1 VLAVGSVDENENYSS
16 FSSTGPSSDGRVK
29 PNVAAMGEGTTTITT
44 SGGTQ
49 TGSGTSFA
57 APLIAGLAA
66 CLWQAHPNAGSM
78 EVFNAIQQSASQY
91 SNPDDLLGYGI
102 PNFMAAHYIL
112 AGIPVTNDEDGDG
125 VPDVDD
131 ECLLT
136 PFSAVVDIDG
146 CPVEF
151 ELNSF
156 LQGLEN
162 PFGSSSS
169 YLYYAASDAQLEI
182 AFFDVSGKKVAEREV
197 ALVSGAYNRIS
208 LVGLQDLAQGMY
220 VVKVSSA
227 GQPESRRLVKY

>member
-1 VLAVGSVDENENYSS
+1 
-16 FSSTGPSSDGRVK
+16 
-29 PNVAAMGEGTTTITT
+29 MGEGTTTITT

-112 AGIPVTNDEDGDG
+112 AGVPVTNDEDGDG

-151 ELNSF
+151 ELNAF

-162 PFGSSSS
+162 PFGSSSA

-182 AFFDVSGKKVAEREV
+182 AFFDVSGKKVTEGEV
-197 ALVSGAYNRIS
+197 ALVGGAYNRIS
-208 LVGLQDLAQGMY
+208 LAGLQDLAQGMY

-227 GQPESRRLVKY
+227 GQTESRRLVKY